1 RRGSCFRYGP
11 GSKQQSY
18 TIWRRTRSGTAA
30 RRRPSPA
37 HSASRS
43 STKSNMVKAVEHL
56 VQVRALISNGQVSV
70 QLEPG
75 PHIADEPFACFD
87 ARLQHDV
94 EDPAASFRQVM
105 GVSNGCLNGISPTLR
120 SRCVS
125 CSSTP
130 PWTVLPLP
138 SQPGDGQQE
147 DQGD

>member
-1 RRGSCFRYGP
+1 
-11 GSKQQSY
+11 
-18 TIWRRTRSGTAA
+18 
-30 RRRPSPA
+30 
-37 HSASRS
+37 
-43 STKSNMVKAVEHL
+43 
-56 VQVRALISNGQVSV
+56 ALISNGQVSV

-125 CSSTP
+125 CASTP

-147 DQGD
+147 GQGDQGDQGVRADVEEDLRVPAPARGWPTRRAAGTKVKP